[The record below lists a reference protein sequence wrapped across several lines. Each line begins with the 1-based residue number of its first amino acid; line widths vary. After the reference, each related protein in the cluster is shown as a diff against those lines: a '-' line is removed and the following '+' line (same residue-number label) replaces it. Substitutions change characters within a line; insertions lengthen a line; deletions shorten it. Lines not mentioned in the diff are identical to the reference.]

1 VNFVRVLIVVSGFS
15 SLLRSSMVDNTRQL
29 VFKGGDMCRFAF
41 FDSAIQSALH
51 WLRKRNSAAELYAVS
66 LYKGAIDCS
75 EHNSSRLFQPN
86 RSDAFYKDNADKK
99 TPNKVAQ
106 MPKIKVALAGVG
118 NCASALTQGLTYY
131 SMFTEN
137 PIGLRNPK
145 LAGYTPSDIQIVA
158 AFDIDKRKVGKDL
171 NQAIFAQPN
180 NAPRVTD
187 IPATGV
193 TVQKGPLLDGIG
205 KSTQNI
211 VQLSSQPDTNVA
223 HALREAG
230 AEILVN
236 LLPSGATE
244 ASHHY
249 AEQALTA
256 NCAFINATPTF
267 IASDAAWAKRFENA
281 QLPLAG
287 DDLVDQ
293 VGSTALHKTLLKLL
307 SNNGVKITETYQ
319 LDVGGGTESLDTLD
333 RTRETKRIIKTQSV
347 ASSLPYKAEIVAG
360 STDYVD
366 FLQNNRDSYFWIKGV
381 YFCNAPMQIDLKFST
396 VDAPNAG
403 SVLFDVIRAM
413 KTALNKKQAG
423 AIIPISAYAF
433 KRPPQMLPL
442 ETAEKTFTTFIKENS
457 SA

>member
-1 VNFVRVLIVVSGFS
+1 
-15 SLLRSSMVDNTRQL
+15 
-29 VFKGGDMCRFAF
+29 
-41 FDSAIQSALH
+41 
-51 WLRKRNSAAELYAVS
+51 
-66 LYKGAIDCS
+66 
-75 EHNSSRLFQPN
+75 
-86 RSDAFYKDNADKK
+86 
-99 TPNKVAQ
+99 

-118 NCASALTQGLTYY
+118 NCASALTQGLHYY
-131 SMFTEN
+131 NMFTEN
-137 PIGLRNPK
+137 PIGLRNPQ
-145 LAGYTPSDIQIVA
+145 LGGYKPSDIQIVA

-171 NQAIFAQPN
+171 SEAIFAPPN
-180 NAPRVTD
+180 NTPRITD
-187 IPATGV
+187 IPKTGV

-205 KSTQNI
+205 KSTQTI
-211 VQLSSQPDTNVA
+211 IHASTQPDTDVA
-223 HALREAG
+223 QALRQAH

-236 LLPSGATE
+236 LLPSGATK
-244 ASHHY
+244 ASQHY

-256 NCAFINATPTF
+256 NCAFINATPTY
-267 IASDAAWAKRFENA
+267 IASDAAWAKKFENA

-307 SNNGVKITETYQ
+307 SDSGVKITETYQ

-333 RTRETKRIIKTQSV
+333 RTRETKRNIKTQAV
-347 ASSLPYKAEIVAG
+347 ASSLPYKADIVAG

-366 FLQNNRDSYFWIKGV
+366 FLQNNRDSYFWISGT

-413 KTALNKKQAG
+413 KIALNKKQAG

-442 ETAEKTFTTFIKENS
+442 DAAEKTFTTYIKENA